1 MPKPLNAREKVR
13 ALREVL
19 DLVRNYLTGK
29 TADGTPMRVAH
40 PPDYLLRKIQHVK
53 QATGQAVKKA
63 RRVYAPPMFDGV
75 DDKPESGPPPRA
87 KHS

>member
-1 MPKPLNAREKVR
+1 
-13 ALREVL
+13 
-19 DLVRNYLTGK
+19 
-29 TADGTPMRVAH
+29 MRVAH